1 MSGARTY
8 TGDLPDTWRRSQ
20 QPLQP
25 LNLSAAPLSVRR
37 QVQPAIGN
45 AALQPLQLS
54 AAIIN
59 AGGEL
64 RSVPGGQLGELYVIN
79 PLDIGI
85 RLA

>member
-1 MSGARTY
+1 MAPLR
-8 TGDLPDTWRRSQ
+8 LE

-25 LNLSAAPLSVRR
+25 LNLSAAPLSGRR
-37 QVQPAIGN
+37 QVQAAIGN

-64 RSVPGGQLGELYVIN
+64 RSVPGGQLGEFYVIN

-85 RLA
+85 RLP